1 MAYIKNVWQDGET
14 IATAER
20 MNHIEDG
27 IADLYNAIFP
37 VGQIVIKGDNED
49 YTNWLGFTWERTAV
63 GKVLVGIDSTD
74 TDFNTIG
81 KTGGE
86 KTHTLT
92 VAEIPT
98 HEHDEYFITNDGNRN
113 QAITGNSGS
122 INGTYA
128 KLEDSLYN
136 RTAALFIER
145 DINIDKNEEYQARF
159 RSFDSILS
167 SQHYRICNL
176 EDILKVNKK

>member
-1 MAYIKNVWQDGET
+1 MAYIKQNWVNGET
-14 IATAER
+14 LATAER

-49 YTNWLGFTWERTAV
+49 YSNWLGFTWERTAV

-81 KTGGE
+81 KNGGE

-92 VAEIPT
+92 I
-98 HEHDEYFITNDGNRN
+98 DEMPKHRHTQIS
-113 QAITGNSGS
+113 ANSGS
-122 INGTYA
+122 SGLTGTTYTG
-128 KLEDSLYN
+128 LGWSTGNNESLN
-136 RTAALFIER
+136 TAMQNTGGSQPHNNLQP
-145 DINIDKNEEYQARF
+145 YQVVA
-159 RSFDSILS
+159 
-167 SQHYRICNL
+167 YWKRIA
-176 EDILKVNKK
+176 

>member
-1 MAYIKNVWQDGET
+1 MAYTKTNWTTSTPINPT
-14 IATAER
+14 NL
-20 MNHIEDG
+20 NHIEDG

-49 YTNWLGFTWERTAV
+49 YSNWLGFTWERTAV

-92 VAEIPT
+92 IDEMPSHNHSIEMTSGGVAYQVERVP
-98 HEHDEYFITNDGNRN
+98 FGN
-113 QAITGNSGS
+113 QSVWGNSTFPIKPTGGGKS
-122 INGTYA
+122 HNNMPPYLAVYIW
-128 KLEDSLYN
+128 K
-136 RTAALFIER
+136 
-145 DINIDKNEEYQARF
+145 
-159 RSFDSILS
+159 
-167 SQHYRICNL
+167 
-176 EDILKVNKK
+176 KVADT

>member
-1 MAYIKNVWQDGET
+1 MAYIKQNWVNGET

-49 YTNWLGFTWERTAV
+49 YSNWLGFTWERTAV

-81 KTGGE
+81 KTSGE
-86 KTHTLT
+86 KKHTLT
-92 VAEIPT
+92 LQEMPKHT
-98 HEHDEYFITNDGNRN
+98 HNLKTGARTNAWTEPNY
-113 QAITGNSGS
+113 AIS
-122 INGTYA
+122 YQ
-128 KLEDSLYN
+128 
-136 RTAALFIER
+136 
-145 DINIDKNEEYQARF
+145 YQAA
-159 RSFDSILS
+159 STANS
-167 SQHYRICNL
+167 SEGIENTGGNQPHNNLQPYQVVAYWKRIA
-176 EDILKVNKK
+176 

>member
-1 MAYIKNVWQDGET
+1 MAYIKQNWQNGET

-49 YTNWLGFTWERTAV
+49 YSNWLGFTWERTAV

-81 KTGGE
+81 KTGGA
-86 KTHTLT
+86 KKVTLT
-92 VAEIPT
+92 VAEMPK
-98 HEHDEYFITNDGNRN
+98 HVHDVKYGTAQNLGL
-113 QAITGNSGS
+113 NSGS
-122 INGTYA
+122 SGYKLNYENGGTQQIYA
-128 KLEDSLYN
+128 
-136 RTAALFIER
+136 TATGGNQPHNNLQP
-145 DINIDKNEEYQARF
+145 YQVVA
-159 RSFDSILS
+159 
-167 SQHYRICNL
+167 YWKRIA
-176 EDILKVNKK
+176 

>member
-1 MAYIKNVWQDGET
+1 MAYIKQNWVNGET

-49 YTNWLGFTWERTAV
+49 YSNWLGFTWERTAV
-63 GKVLVGIDSTD
+63 GKVLVGIDSND

-92 VAEIPT
+92 I
-98 HEHDEYFITNDGNRN
+98 DEMPKHRHTQIS
-113 QAITGNSGS
+113 ANSGS
-122 INGTYA
+122 SGLTGTTYSG
-128 KLEDSLYN
+128 LGWSTGN
-136 RTAALFIER
+136 
-145 DINIDKNEEYQARF
+145 NEILGNAMQNTGGSQPHNNLQPYQVVA
-159 RSFDSILS
+159 
-167 SQHYRICNL
+167 YWKRIA
-176 EDILKVNKK
+176 

>member
-1 MAYIKNVWQDGET
+1 MAYIKQVWQNGET

-37 VGQIVIKGDNED
+37 IGQIVIKGDNED
-49 YTNWLGFTWERTAV
+49 YSNWLGFTWERTAV

-81 KTGGE
+81 KNGGE

-92 VAEIPT
+92 LQEMPKHT
-98 HEHDEYFITNDGNRN
+98 HDLAKYWATEEGGNAAMGSN
-113 QAITGNSGS
+113 ATGKSAINSNGIGNTGNSQPH
-122 INGTYA
+122 NN
-128 KLEDSLYN
+128 LQP
-136 RTAALFIER
+136 
-145 DINIDKNEEYQARF
+145 YQVVA
-159 RSFDSILS
+159 
-167 SQHYRICNL
+167 YWKRIA
-176 EDILKVNKK
+176 

>member
-1 MAYIKNVWQDGET
+1 MAYIKTNWVDGET

-49 YTNWLGFTWERTAV
+49 YSNWLGFTWERTAV

-81 KTGGE
+81 KTGGK

-92 VAEIPT
+92 VAEMPSHNHYLYNSTGGSIQFPAYT
-98 HEHDEYFITNDGNRN
+98 AKDNGTNGSTATNGY
-113 QAITGNSGS
+113 ASSTGISGS
-122 INGTYA
+122 SQPHNN
-128 KLEDSLYN
+128 LQP
-136 RTAALFIER
+136 
-145 DINIDKNEEYQARF
+145 YQVVA
-159 RSFDSILS
+159 
-167 SQHYRICNL
+167 YWKRIA
-176 EDILKVNKK
+176 

>member
-37 VGQIVIKGDNED
+37 IGQIVIKGDNED

-81 KTGGE
+81 INGGE

-92 VAEIPT
+92 INEMPSHTHPFYYAAENGSGWGINLNWSSKVPGGSSDPGAGQGIGIRGGNQPHNNLQPYQVVA
-98 HEHDEYFITNDGNRN
+98 YW
-113 QAITGNSGS
+113 
-122 INGTYA
+122 
-128 KLEDSLYN
+128 K
-136 RTAALFIER
+136 
-145 DINIDKNEEYQARF
+145 
-159 RSFDSILS
+159 
-167 SQHYRICNL
+167 RIA
-176 EDILKVNKK
+176 

>member
-14 IATAER
+14 LATAER

-49 YTNWLGFTWERTAV
+49 YSNWLGFTWERTAV

-81 KTGGE
+81 KTGGK

-92 VAEIPT
+92 I
-98 HEHDEYFITNDGNRN
+98 DEMPKHRHTQIS
-113 QAITGNSGS
+113 ANSGS
-122 INGTYA
+122 SGLTGTTYTG
-128 KLEDSLYN
+128 LGWSTGNNESLN
-136 RTAALFIER
+136 TAMQNTGGSQPHNNLQP
-145 DINIDKNEEYQARF
+145 YQVVA
-159 RSFDSILS
+159 
-167 SQHYRICNL
+167 YWKRIA
-176 EDILKVNKK
+176 

>member
-14 IATAER
+14 LATAER
-20 MNHIEDG
+20 MKHIEDG

-37 VGQIVIKGDNED
+37 IGQIVIKGDNED
-49 YTNWLGFTWERTAV
+49 YSNWLGFTWERTAV

-92 VAEIPT
+92 VTEMPKHT
-98 HEHDEYFITNDGNRN
+98 HNVNYGSS
-113 QAITGNSGS
+113 APLGLNSGATGYKLNYE
-122 INGTYA
+122 NGGIQQIYA
-128 KLEDSLYN
+128 
-136 RTAALFIER
+136 TATGGSQPHNNLQP
-145 DINIDKNEEYQARF
+145 YQVVA
-159 RSFDSILS
+159 
-167 SQHYRICNL
+167 YWKRIA
-176 EDILKVNKK
+176 